1 MITVQRLA
9 TVLFVVFV
17 LLALPEPAH
26 AQKTIRVGNGT
37 AASCTEA
44 ALRNAL
50 TFAGGE
56 KSSVIQF
63 KCGGAPVTITVT
75 ATLTVPD
82 NTRIDGNAL
91 ITLDGQNAI

>member
-1 MITVQRLA
+1 MTSAERLA
-9 TVLFVVFV
+9 TALFVVFV
-17 LLALPEPAH
+17 LLALPQPAR
-26 AQKTIRVGNGT
+26 AKTVKVGDGT

-63 KCGGAPVTITVT
+63 KCGAGPVTITVT
-75 ATLTVPD
+75 KY
-82 NTRIDGNAL
+82 
-91 ITLDGQNAI
+91 